1 MTPSL
6 QIATDNVYKFL
17 CLFGLALIVV
27 SIVSL
32 VSTYTASLDRKIK
45 YSEVV
50 ISLEANSPR
59 SKVDEDRLE
68 MNKKLIAV
76 SKSNENFANIVLAFI
91 LVIGVV
97 FSLIGFWLWY
107 ERIQMRDDKLAQLQ
121 LEKLQAEI
129 AKLRAD
135 VASSQINPPDMCEN
149 SCIG

>member
-45 YSEVV
+45 YREVI
-50 ISLEANSPR
+50 ISLEANSQR
-59 SKVDEDRLE
+59 NKADEERLE
-68 MNKKLIAV
+68 MNKKLMEI
-76 SKSNENFANIVLAFI
+76 SKSNENFANGVLAFV
-91 LVIGVV
+91 LVLGAI

-107 ERIQMRDDKLAQLQ
+107 ERIQIRDDKLAQLQ

-135 VASSQINPPDMCEN
+135 VASSQINLEHEPLD
-149 SCIG
+149 G